1 MAPILTNINLQVD
14 ENDVLILKGRS
25 GSGKTTLLKCLA
37 ALNVYQEGEIRL
49 HGKQADLVMLNP
61 PNLLPFSL
69 PGKQVNTVRTC
80 REDSQALSPR
90 VPTYRTKVLY
100 VPQRPSLLPGTPKD
114 FLETIISYSSRT
126 TKSGSHKG
134 GNKTNA
140 PPGASSSSSSN
151 NNREQPPW
159 ARALQITKSWGM
171 DPALWQREWATL
183 SGGEGQRMSL
193 AVAVSLGQA
202 EVILLDEPTSALDSE
217 TIKLVEKTLLSLL
230 PNGDNPDGTLKAY
243 VWITHEAAQ
252 ADRVGTRTFDVS
264 KE

>member
-1 MAPILTNINLQVD
+1 MA
-14 ENDVLILKGRS
+14 S
-25 GSGKTTLLKCLA
+25 
-37 ALNVYQEGEIRL
+37 
-49 HGKQADLVMLNP
+49 
-61 PNLLPFSL
+61 
-69 PGKQVNTVRTC
+69 
-80 REDSQALSPR
+80 

-100 VPQRPSLLPGTPKD
+100 VPQRPSLLPGTPQD
-114 FLETIISYSSRT
+114 FLRTIVSYSSRH
-126 TKSGSHKG
+126 TKSTSSSKNHHT
-134 GNKTNA
+134 TNA
-140 PPGASSSSSSN
+140 NDNGEPDQN
-151 NNREQPPW
+151 QQQQQHQRRQEPW
-159 ARALQITKSWGM
+159 QRALKITKAWSM

-202 EVILLDEPTSALDSE
+202 EVILLDGQSIVKRRNSETLPASMDEPTSALDSE

-230 PNGDNPDGTLKAY
+230 PNGDSPDGTLKAY